1 MMRSAIPAAT
11 YRLQLHKGFTFDDV
25 VPLVPYFHRLGIS
38 HLYLSPIMTARAGSM
53 HGYDVVD
60 HRQVNPEL
68 GGESALLRLA
78 AACHAKQMG
87 LIVDIVPNHMAIGGA
102 DNALWLDVLENGASS
117 LYAGAFDIDFESG
130 PEGSTGKLLVPLL
143 GEPYGEALEGG
154 KLSVVAD
161 EALGK
166 LVVAYG
172 PHRFPLRREEYALL
186 TGGLPLAQAELSA
199 WQAPDKL
206 HAVLERQHFRLAW
219 WRGSGDVVN
228 WRRFFDVNELAALRI
243 EDETVFQIV
252 HTLTFRLYEAGVID
266 GVRVDHI
273 DGLAD
278 PARYARRLREKLVS
292 LNAGRPADAP
302 QDGPYLIVEKIL
314 GHGEALVRDWG
325 VDGTTGYDFMDQV
338 NALQHDPAGEAVLD
352 DLWRDISGRTVVFDE
367 EETTARSEILE
378 GGFAGQFAVCAQS
391 FSKLAQADLATRD
404 LTEEGF
410 RRALG
415 ALVARLRI
423 YRTYATGRSDAPPL
437 DASFVASFD
446 AARESLPGER
456 LWFDFIAEALRGAG
470 PGSDADRASTVR
482 RLNQLTAPVA
492 AKAVEDTAFYR
503 YGRLLSR
510 NDVGFDAGRLAIDV
524 DAFVQSGQAR
534 ARHWPRAMLTTATH
548 DHKRGEDVRARL
560 AVLSEL
566 AELWRDT
573 VRHWFDLTASARPA
587 AIAADDAYMLFQTL
601 VGAWPLELDV
611 TDAAGLAAFRDRVAG
626 WREKSL
632 REAKLRSSWAA
643 PDAAY
648 EAACGGWLACLL
660 DPAQSAAFL
669 QSLGLFVS
677 RVAGAGAVNG
687 VVQAALRS
695 AWPGV
700 PDLYQG
706 AELWD
711 LSLVDPDNR
720 RPVDF
725 ARRMVLLEGGSQ
737 DWADGSAKLAVIA
750 KLLAWRRAD
759 PALFSTGAVEA
770 LAVRGARRAHVLA
783 FQRRADDRSLLVA
796 VMLRVA
802 GPVAV
807 LGALPAEN
815 WWADTEVRLGAEWVS
830 AASLFAAGPVFAQLG
845 PDAMEGEGGLAR
857 RVYA

>member
-1 MMRSAIPAAT
+1 MMRSAIPSAT
-11 YRLQLHKGFTFDDV
+11 YRLQLHKGFTLDDAV
-25 VPLVPYFHRLGIS
+25 KLVPYFQRLGIS
-38 HLYLSPIMTARAGSM
+38 HLYLSPIMTARAGSI

-68 GGESALLRLA
+68 GGEPALLRLA
-78 AACHAKQMG
+78 AACHARLMG

-117 LYAGAFDIDFESG
+117 LYAGAFDIDFETG

-161 EALGK
+161 LALGK

-172 PHRFPLRREEYALL
+172 PHRFPLRREEYTLL
-186 TGGLPLAQAELSA
+186 TGGLPLAQADLAA

-206 HAVLERQHFRLAW
+206 HALLERQHFRLAW

-252 HTLTFRLYEAGVID
+252 HTLTFRLYAEGVID

-292 LNAGRPADAP
+292 LNGARPAGAP

-314 GHGEALVRDWG
+314 GHGETLVADWG

-338 NALQHDPAGEAVLD
+338 SALQHDPAGEAVLD
-352 DLWRDISGRTVVFDE
+352 DLWRDISARTVVFDE
-367 EETTARSEILE
+367 EETTARTEILE

-391 FSKLAQADLATRD
+391 FCRLAQADLATRD

-423 YRTYATGRSDAPPL
+423 YRTYATGRRDAPAL
-437 DASFVASFD
+437 DPSFVASFD
-446 AARESLPGER
+446 AARESLPGES
-456 LWFDFIAEALRGAG
+456 LWFDFIAAALRGEG
-470 PGSDADRASTVR
+470 PGSDDDRANTLR

-510 NDVGFDAGRLAIDV
+510 NDVGFDAGLLST
-524 DAFVQSGQAR
+524 DADKFVQSGQAR
-534 ARHWPRAMLTTATH
+534 ARDWPRAMLTTATH

-566 AELWRDT
+566 PELWRDT
-573 VRHWFDLTASARPA
+573 VRNWFDLTAAARPPE
-587 AIAADDAYMLFQTL
+587 IAADDAYMLFQTL
-601 VGAWPLELDV
+601 VGAWPLELNA
-611 TDAAGLAAFRDRVAG
+611 TDADGLGAFAERVAG

-648 EAACGGWLACLL
+648 EAASRDWLQCLL
-660 DPAQSAAFL
+660 DPARSAAFL
-669 QSLGLFVS
+669 HSLSEFVA

-687 VVQAALRS
+687 VVQAALRC

-711 LSLVDPDNR
+711 FSLVDPDNR

-725 ARRMVLLEGGSQ
+725 ARREALLNGGCE
-737 DWADGSAKLAVIA
+737 DWLDGSVKLAVIA
-750 KLLAWRRAD
+750 KLLTWRRAD
-759 PALFSTGAVEA
+759 PALFGSGAVEA

-783 FQRRADDRSLLVA
+783 FQRRADEHALLMA
-796 VMLRVA
+796 VMLHAA
-802 GPVAV
+802 GPVV
-807 LGALPAEN
+807 TLGAPAPAS
-815 WWADTEVRLGAEWVS
+815 WWADTEVRLGAQWVS
-830 AASLFAAGPVFAQLG
+830 AASLFAAGPVFARLA
-845 PDAMEGEGGLAR
+845 PHAVEGEGSEAL

>member
-1 MMRSAIPAAT
+1 MRSAIPSAT
-11 YRLQLHKGFTFDDV
+11 YRLQLHKGFTLDDAV
-25 VPLVPYFHRLGIS
+25 RLVPYFHRLGIS
-38 HLYLSPIMTARAGSM
+38 HLYLSPILTARAGSM

-60 HRQVNPEL
+60 HRHVNPEL
-68 GGESALLRLA
+68 GGEAALRRLA
-78 AACHAKQMG
+78 GACHAQDMG

-102 DNALWLDVLENGASS
+102 DNALWLDVLENGPAS
-117 LYAGAFDIDFESG
+117 LYAGVFDIDFEAG
-130 PEGSTGKLLVPLL
+130 PDGSAGKVIVPLL

-154 KLSVVAD
+154 KLSVLAD
-161 EALGK
+161 AALGK

-172 PHRFPLRREEYALL
+172 PHRFPLRREEYEPL
-186 TGGLPLAQAELSA
+186 TGGHALAEADLRA
-199 WQAPDKL
+199 FQAPAAL
-206 HAVLERQHFRLAW
+206 HALLERQHFRLAW

-228 WRRFFDVNELAALRI
+228 WRRFFDVNELAALRM
-243 EDETVFQIV
+243 EDATVFQIV
-252 HTLTFRLYEAGVID
+252 HTCTFRLYAQGVID
-266 GVRVDHI
+266 GVRIDHI

-278 PARYARRLREKLVS
+278 PALYARRLREHLIS
-292 LNAGRPADAP
+292 LNHQRPAGAP

-314 GHGEALVRDWG
+314 GHGEALAADWG
-325 VDGTTGYDFMDQV
+325 VDGTSGYDFMDQV
-338 NALQHDPAGEAVLD
+338 NALQHDEAGEAMLNA
-352 DLWRDISGRTVVFDE
+352 LWHEISGRTVVFDE
-367 EETTARSEILE
+367 EESAARSEILE
-378 GGFAGQFAVCAQS
+378 GGFAGQLSVCAES
-391 FSKLAQADLATRD
+391 FCKLAQADLATRD

-423 YRTYATGRSDAPPL
+423 YRTYATGRRDAPALDPL
-437 DASFVASFD
+437 FTASFD

-456 LWFDFIAEALRGAG
+456 LWFEFIAEALRGEG
-470 PGSDADRASTVR
+470 PGLEADRMDAVR

-510 NDVGFDAGRLAIDV
+510 NDVGFHAGRLAIT
-524 DAFVQSGQAR
+524 AEMFLRSGQAR
-534 ARHWPRAMLTTATH
+534 AREWPRAMLTTATH

-566 AELWRDT
+566 AELWGDT
-573 VRHWFDLTASARPA
+573 VRQWFAMTAAARPA
-587 AIAADDAYMLFQTL
+587 EIAPDDAYTLFQTL
-601 VGAWPLELDV
+601 AGAWPL
-611 TDAAGLAAFRDRVAG
+611 GLSVQHADGLRAFQTRVAG

-648 EAACGGWLACLL
+648 EAACRDWLECLL
-660 DPAQSAAFL
+660 DPLRSASFLASLSAF
-669 QSLGLFVS
+669 VA

-687 VVQAALRS
+687 VVQAALRCV
-695 AWPGV
+695 WPGV

-711 LSLVDPDNR
+711 FSLVDPDNR

-725 ARRMVLLEGGSQ
+725 ASRETLLDAGAA
-737 DWADGSAKLAVIA
+737 DWSDGSVKLAAIA
-750 KLLAWRRAD
+750 KLLRWRRAD
-759 PALFSTGAVEA
+759 PALFGTGDVEA

-783 FQRRADDRSLLVA
+783 FRRAAGDRALLVA

-802 GPVAV
+802 APVTA
-807 LGALPAEN
+807 LGGLPPSS
-815 WWADTEVRLGAEWVS
+815 WWADTEVRLGRDWMS
-830 AASLFAAGPVFAQLG
+830 AAALFAAGPVYAQMA
-845 PDAMEGEGGLAR
+845 PHAVEGQGDMKP